1 MKQQEEKKYITVEQK
16 MLTKLRWF
24 LLLIFPAVVITVLIL
39 SGWLLKRNYIKSFE
53 EAFAVYTARQDKELM
68 TTARGRS
75 VDGYINDYNTKMERK
90 EKQDKNFKR
99 PVIDEEKFRQKIAAT
114 ISDEDAKPESQYDPD
129 LLQHPKNAVLKK
141 MYADITLFNIITG
154 IIDTKTYNIHGHKVT
169 FKSFVSDY
177 IRDEYGRRVP
187 NYKIVTNKIDGLPDR
202 EIIHGKDG
210 KPIYT
215 KIYPLEEQKNNS
227 LLMACGLLAVAY
239 FAGYSFCIKRPPFYT
254 YHGSAKWAE
263 SFDLIFTHD
272 TKKIYE
278 IDLVNVVDGVI
289 LGRFDAPFME
299 YRYYERKNR
308 LFEFTKK
315 KLLETLRK
323 DKNGKTKY
331 KGKEYKNKDLLDRLE
346 NSRANIDFH
355 KLIPLIPEVSSGQSV
370 YKKHFERIWK
380 PEQLILKDDSKTHVI
395 VAAPTRT
402 GKGVSIITTT
412 LLEWMQSVFVL
423 DIKGENYQN
432 TAYCRKNRWNNIII
446 RYAPKSDNSSSYNP
460 LGEIR
465 LMTNKEAEDIMNIA
479 NIVTTKDKPDPFW
492 DTSASSLLRA
502 CITRIVYEVFF
513 NNPIFEDAIGN
524 RVPRE
529 LISDETFCT
538 KYFPVVEGNL
548 GQVFDYLVSSQFN
561 LPRIAILKMQSTV
574 EDFFSYCKDEKLV
587 KMIQNRLCQI
597 YPNFKELIAGGK
609 PLDEKEAVKLSGIN
623 NLPGMGQ
630 SQFELPKIN
639 NFTKMDYTKMNP
651 DGSFV
656 SENVP
661 HEIKWHTGRKH
672 PEVVSGFTDSS
683 QASENTTSTIIKV
696 TTTCISLFGLPTVRK
711 NTSTSDFRIR
721 DLMFYRKPMS
731 LYLVVLPAD
740 ILDVAP
746 LVRIMIV
753 QLVNGLTPEQDYRN
767 EVKPPHKL
775 LMLLDEFP
783 AIGKI
788 EVLETA
794 AGFVAG
800 YGMKLMLINQSLDQ
814 LFQIYGEKNKFM
826 GNCQLQI
833 FYTSNDNGTGEYV
846 SKAIGNE
853 TIRLVTN
860 KNMHS
865 LFHKNTSSPSEQFT
879 GTPLISTDQLRR
891 LPLNKILIILGGKTP
906 IMTEKIRYFT
916 DPQFMYWSKNIP
928 LIGTESCYNIDR
940 QYTYNNPA
948 YTLADIEFLTGDNRT
963 KYVPYREQLDDEW
976 QYAEKDSEIEKMNLF
991 ERIWLI
997 NQSRISENAR
1007 LKGWQ
1012 YKGRKEG
1019 QLSLKMYEIEPDLD
1033 IETARYMNAK
1043 AMLKKAGYLDENGN
1057 YNKNKIK
1064 NYRYEK
1070 VDDPLQ
1076 TTRSLEHFIRV
1087 NDTDIAGK
1095 GGKLVLAGQKTE
1107 FITTEQILKKCL
1119 DFYLKNRHLE
1129 KAAGSTQKFDRNA
1142 NEELR
1147 RKARE
1152 NKARLEREK
1161 ELNKVTADDE
1171 MTSASQSETVLKG
1184 ERTTITEARKTAGE
1198 TKFEGM
1204 SQGLEESDIATTV
1217 KEHKDYVEADYKIM
1231 YGEDYMANPEYW
1243 FRIGKCTEEQCVK
1256 EMMNYLGS
1264 AWNDTVS
1271 SNIKSFYAM
1280 YGKESN

>member
-24 LLLIFPAVVITVLIL
+24 FLLILPAITITLL
-39 SGWLLKRNYIKSFE
+39 MLNGWLLERAYKKSFE
-53 EAFAVYTARQDKELM
+53 EAFAVYMARQDEELVKQ
-68 TTARGRS
+68 ARDRA
-75 VDGYINDYNTKMERK
+75 VDGYMNDYDVAMTRK
-90 EKQDKNFKR
+90 ETQNKKFKR
-99 PVIDEEKFRQKIAAT
+99 PKIDEDKMRAKILST
-114 ISDEDAKPESQYDPD
+114 IKDENTKPTAVYNKD
-129 LLQHPKNAVLKK
+129 LLEHPKNSELKK
-141 MYADITLFNIITG
+141 MYKNINIFTIMFGTAETKKFNFHGKNITLRNFLTDYERDTYG
-154 IIDTKTYNIHGHKVT
+154 RLVPKTKTIK
-169 FKSFVSDY
+169 
-177 IRDEYGRRVP
+177 
-187 NYKIVTNKIDGLPDR
+187 NKIDGLPDK
-202 EIIHGKDG
+202 ELILDKNGKVQ
-210 KPIYT
+210 YT
-215 KIYPLEEQKNNS
+215 KIYPLEGKKDES
-227 LLMACGLLAVAY
+227 LVTLVSEIFVTILI
-239 FAGYSFCIKRPPFYT
+239 GYMLCIKRPPFYT

-263 SFDLIFTHD
+263 SFDLIFSHD

-299 YRYYERKNR
+299 YRYYERRNK

-315 KLLETLRK
+315 KLFEKLRK
-323 DKNGKTKY
+323 DKKGNTKY
-331 KGKEYKNKDLLDRLE
+331 KGKEYKNKDLLNKLE
-346 NSRANIDFH
+346 NDKMNLDFH

-370 YKKHFERIWK
+370 FKKHFERIWR
-380 PEQLILKDDSKTHVI
+380 PEQIILKDDSKTHVI

-479 NIVTTKDKPDPFW
+479 NIVTTKEKPDPFW

-513 NNPIFEDAIGN
+513 NNPVFEDTKGN
-524 RVPRE
+524 RIPME
-529 LISDETFCT
+529 LITDETFCN

-574 EDFFSYCKDEKLV
+574 EDFFSYCKNENLV
-587 KMIQNRLCQI
+587 KMVQNRLCQI

-609 PLDEKEAVKLSGIN
+609 PLTKEEATELSGIT

-630 SQFELPKIN
+630 TKVELPKIN

-721 DLMFYRKPMS
+721 DLMFYKKPMS

-860 KNMHS
+860 KNMQS
-865 LFHKNTSSPSEQFT
+865 LFRKNTSSPSEQFT
-879 GTPLISTDQLRR
+879 GSPLISTDQLRR

-928 LIGTESCYNIDR
+928 LIGTESCYNLER
-940 QYTYNNPA
+940 QYTYNNA
-948 YTLADIEFLTGDNRT
+948 YNTCADIEFLTGDNRT

-976 QYAEKDSEIEKMNLF
+976 QYAESQSEIDKMNLF

-997 NQSRISENAR
+997 NQSRITENER

-1012 YKGRKEG
+1012 NKGRKKG
-1019 QLSLKMYEIEPDLD
+1019 QLTMKLREIEPELD
-1033 IETARYMNAK
+1033 VNVALYMNAK

-1057 YNKNKIK
+1057 VIKGKIK
-1064 NYRYEK
+1064 PYKYEK

-1076 TTRSLEHFIRV
+1076 AKRDLGVYIRV
-1087 NDTDIAGK
+1087 NDVDIKGK
-1095 GGKLVLAGQKTE
+1095 LAGQIVETFSTDKVIKRCIE
-1107 FITTEQILKKCL
+1107 VYKAYRK
-1119 DFYLKNRHLE
+1119 LE
-1129 KAAGSTQKFDRNA
+1129 K
-1142 NEELR
+1142 E
-1147 RKARE
+1147 
-1152 NKARLEREK
+1152 ARLAESYDKSVVEAKSAEAKHHKAELEK
-1161 ELNKVTADDE
+1161 EKKKNIVTADDE
-1171 MTSASQSETVLKG
+1171 IESAKIGEQVIKNPQSSIDYAKENSNKVK
-1184 ERTTITEARKTAGE
+1184 I
-1198 TKFEGM
+1198 EGVKD
-1204 SQGLEESDIATTV
+1204 GLEMSDIRQTEEEN
-1217 KEHKDYVEADYKIM
+1217 KEVFEENLTMRYGMDYK
-1231 YGEDYMANPEYW
+1231 ASALYW
-1243 FRIGKCTEEQCVK
+1243 KEQKKCTEEQCTA
-1256 EMMNYLGS
+1256 EMMAYLGNRFTS
-1264 AWNDTVS
+1264 NDLTTIQNTYRVG
-1271 SNIKSFYAM
+1271 KSQ
-1280 YGKESN
+1280 

>member
-24 LLLIFPAVVITVLIL
+24 FLLILPAITITLL
-39 SGWLLKRNYIKSFE
+39 FLNGWLLTRTYKKSFE
-53 EAFAVYTARQDKELM
+53 EAFAVYMARQDEEAVKS
-68 TTARGRS
+68 ARQRA
-75 VDGYINDYNTKMERK
+75 VEGYMNDYDVAMTRK
-90 EKQDKNFKR
+90 ETQDKKFKR
-99 PVIDEEKFRQKIAAT
+99 PKIDEEKMRAKILSA
-114 ISDEDAKPESQYDPD
+114 IKDENTKPEMKYNKD
-129 LLQHPKNAVLKK
+129 LLEHPKNKELKK
-141 MYADITLFNIITG
+141 MYNHINIFTILFGTVDTKKFNLHGKEITLKN
-154 IIDTKTYNIHGHKVT
+154 
-169 FKSFVSDY
+169 FVSDY
-177 IRDEYGRRVP
+177 ERDTYGRLVP
-187 NYKIVTNKIDGLPDR
+187 KTKTVTNKIDGLPDK
-202 EIIHGKDG
+202 ELILDKNGKVQ
-210 KPIYT
+210 YT
-215 KIYPLEEQKNNS
+215 KIYPLDGKKDEN
-227 LLMACGLLAVAY
+227 MVLLATEIFITVLI
-239 FAGYSFCIKRPPFYT
+239 GYMLCIKRPPFYT

-263 SFDLIFTHD
+263 SFDLIYSHD

-278 IDLVNVVDGVI
+278 IDLVNVTDGVI

-299 YRYYERKNR
+299 YRYYERKNK

-315 KLLETLRK
+315 KLFDKLRK
-323 DKNGKTKY
+323 EKNGTTKY
-331 KGKEYKNKDLLDRLE
+331 KGKEFKNKDLLKTLE
-346 NSRANIDFH
+346 NDKKNLDFH

-370 YKKHFERIWK
+370 FKKHFERIWR
-380 PEQLILKDDSKTHVI
+380 PEQIILKDDSKTHVI

-412 LLEWMQSVFVL
+412 LLEWVQSVFVL

-479 NIVTTKDKPDPFW
+479 NIVTTKEKPDPFW

-513 NNPIFEDAIGN
+513 NNPVFEDAKGN
-524 RVPRE
+524 RVSRD
-529 LISDETFCT
+529 LITDETFCN

-574 EDFFSYCKDEKLV
+574 EDFFSYCKDENLV
-587 KMIQNRLCQI
+587 KMVQNKLCQI
-597 YPNFKELIAGGK
+597 YPNFKELIAGGRE
-609 PLDEKEAVKLSGIN
+609 LDDKEAIKLSGIN

-630 SQFELPKIN
+630 SQFELPKVN

-721 DLMFYRKPMS
+721 DLMFYKKPMS

-753 QLVNGLTPEQDYRN
+753 QLINGLTPEQDYRN

-860 KNMHS
+860 KNMQS
-865 LFHKNTSSPSEQFT
+865 LFRKNTSSPSEQFT
-879 GTPLISTDQLRR
+879 GSPLISTDQLRR

-916 DPQFMYWSKNIP
+916 DPQFMYWSKDIP
-928 LIGTESCYNIDR
+928 LIGTESCYNLER
-940 QYTYNNPA
+940 QYTYNNA
-948 YTLADIEFLTGDNRT
+948 YNTCADIEFLTGDNRT

-976 QYAEKDSEIEKMNLF
+976 QYAESQKEIDKMNLF

-997 NQSRISENAR
+997 NQSRITENER
-1007 LKGWQ
+1007 LQGWQ
-1012 YKGRKEG
+1012 NKGRKEG
-1019 QLSLKMYEIEPDLD
+1019 QLSMKLREIEPDLD
-1033 IETARYMNAK
+1033 VNVALYMNAK
-1043 AMLKKAGYLDENGN
+1043 AMLKKAGYLDEKGN
-1057 YNKNKIK
+1057 IISSNKIK
-1064 NYRYEK
+1064 PYKYEK
-1070 VDDPLQ
+1070 VNDPLQ
-1076 TTRSLEHFIRV
+1076 EKRALDKYIRV
-1087 NDTDIAGK
+1087 NDVDTKGK
-1095 GGKLVLAGQKTE
+1095 LAGQIVEEFGTE
-1107 FITTEQILKKCL
+1107 KVLKRCMDVYNAYRK
-1119 DFYLKNRHLE
+1119 LE
-1129 KAAGSTQKFDRNA
+1129 KEARLAESYDKSVVSAKSSEARKHK
-1142 NEELR
+1142 EEL
-1147 RKARE
+1147 E
-1152 NKARLEREK
+1152 IEK
-1161 ELNKVTADDE
+1161 KKNIVTEDDE
-1171 MTSASQSETVLKG
+1171 MQTADISDQVVNNPKSSIEFAKENAHNVKVEGVKDGLDMVDIRQ
-1184 ERTTITEARKTAGE
+1184 TEEENKE
-1198 TKFEGM
+1198 SFEENLAIRYG
-1204 SQGLEESDIATTV
+1204 S
-1217 KEHKDYVEADYKIM
+1217 DYK
-1231 YGEDYMANPEYW
+1231 ASPLYW
-1243 FRIGKCTEEQCVK
+1243 KEQKHCTEEQCLA
-1256 EMMNYLGS
+1256 EMMAYLGNNFTS
-1264 AWNDTVS
+1264 DYQS
-1271 SNIKSFYAM
+1271 SIEKTYKV
-1280 YGKESN
+1280 GK

>member
-24 LLLIFPAVVITVLIL
+24 FLLILPAITITLL
-39 SGWLLKRNYIKSFE
+39 FLNGWLLTRTYKKSFE
-53 EAFAVYTARQDKELM
+53 EAFAVYMARQNEEAVNL
-68 TTARGRS
+68 ARQRA
-75 VDGYINDYNTKMERK
+75 VEGYMNDYDVAMTRK
-90 EKQDKNFKR
+90 ETQDKKFRR
-99 PVIDEEKFRQKIAAT
+99 PKIDEEKMRAKILSS
-114 ISDEDAKPESQYDPD
+114 IKDENTKPEMEYNKD
-129 LLQHPKNAVLKK
+129 LLEHPKNSELKK
-141 MYADITLFNIITG
+141 MYNNINIFTILFGIADTKKFNLNGKEITLKN
-154 IIDTKTYNIHGHKVT
+154 
-169 FKSFVSDY
+169 FVSDY
-177 IRDEYGRRVP
+177 ERDMYGRLVP
-187 NYKIVTNKIDGLPDR
+187 KTKTVTNKIDGLPDK
-202 EIIHGKDG
+202 ELILDKNGKVQ
-210 KPIYT
+210 YT
-215 KIYPLEEQKNNS
+215 KIYPLAGKKEDS
-227 LLMACGLLAVAY
+227 IVL
-239 FAGYSFCIKRPPFYT
+239 FATEIFVTILIGYMLCIKRPPFYT

-263 SFDLIFTHD
+263 SFDLIYSHD

-299 YRYYERKNR
+299 YRYYERKNK

-315 KLLETLRK
+315 KLFDKLRK
-323 DKNGKTKY
+323 EKNGTTKY
-331 KGKEYKNKDLLDRLE
+331 KGKEFKNKDLLKTLE
-346 NSRANIDFH
+346 NDKMNLDFH

-370 YKKHFERIWK
+370 FKKHFERIWR
-380 PEQLILKDDSKTHVI
+380 PEQIILKDDSKTHVI

-412 LLEWMQSVFVL
+412 LLEWVQSVFVL

-479 NIVTTKDKPDPFW
+479 NIVTTKEKPDPFW

-513 NNPIFEDAIGN
+513 NNPVFEDAKGN
-524 RVPRE
+524 RVSRE
-529 LISDETFCT
+529 LITDETFCT

-587 KMIQNRLCQI
+587 KIVQNRLCQI

-609 PLDEKEAVKLSGIN
+609 PLSDEEAVNLSGIT

-630 SQFELPKIN
+630 TKVELPKIN

-721 DLMFYRKPMS
+721 DLMFYKKPMS

-800 YGMKLMLINQSLDQ
+800 K
-814 LFQIYGEKNKFM
+814 
-826 GNCQLQI
+826 
-833 FYTSNDNGTGEYV
+833 
-846 SKAIGNE
+846 
-853 TIRLVTN
+853 
-860 KNMHS
+860 
-865 LFHKNTSSPSEQFT
+865 
-879 GTPLISTDQLRR
+879 
-891 LPLNKILIILGGKTP
+891 P
-906 IMTEKIRYFT
+906 I
-916 DPQFMYWSKNIP
+916 
-928 LIGTESCYNIDR
+928 
-940 QYTYNNPA
+940 NPA
-948 YTLADIEFLTGDNRT
+948 
-963 KYVPYREQLDDEW
+963 
-976 QYAEKDSEIEKMNLF
+976 
-991 ERIWLI
+991 
-997 NQSRISENAR
+997 
-1007 LKGWQ
+1007 
-1012 YKGRKEG
+1012 
-1019 QLSLKMYEIEPDLD
+1019 
-1033 IETARYMNAK
+1033 
-1043 AMLKKAGYLDENGN
+1043 
-1057 YNKNKIK
+1057 
-1064 NYRYEK
+1064 
-1070 VDDPLQ
+1070 
-1076 TTRSLEHFIRV
+1076 
-1087 NDTDIAGK
+1087 
-1095 GGKLVLAGQKTE
+1095 
-1107 FITTEQILKKCL
+1107 
-1119 DFYLKNRHLE
+1119 FYSNVE
-1129 KAAGSTQKFDRNA
+1129 
-1142 NEELR
+1142 
-1147 RKARE
+1147 
-1152 NKARLEREK
+1152 
-1161 ELNKVTADDE
+1161 
-1171 MTSASQSETVLKG
+1171 SA
-1184 ERTTITEARKTAGE
+1184 
-1198 TKFEGM
+1198 
-1204 SQGLEESDIATTV
+1204 
-1217 KEHKDYVEADYKIM
+1217 
-1231 YGEDYMANPEYW
+1231 
-1243 FRIGKCTEEQCVK
+1243 
-1256 EMMNYLGS
+1256 
-1264 AWNDTVS
+1264 
-1271 SNIKSFYAM
+1271 
-1280 YGKESN
+1280 